1 MGVYLGRNKVN
12 MLGGTPISLN
22 GTDTADATVTANDL
36 ANGVVAYGADGKV
49 VGTVPTFKDGV
60 FSKASNCSVHSSS
73 EEYVSVDLMCGS
85 DALLRS
91 GSGLFYNIDSSRFG
105 NAKKDEVLSGV
116 TFTSSDGLATEG
128 TLVVKEEEIG
138 NYEYTSNGSKTI
150 EPSEGKVFSKV
161 NVNINVP
168 NSGTDTSDATV
179 TENDLAS
186 GVIAYGA
193 NGQVVGEL
201 PESTGLSNSNPSLSY
216 HSTTKQLSAD
226 HRLANDT
233 IIRAGTIRHWINGDN
248 LGDATAADVLVGK
261 TFTSENGLKIE
272 GTHEC
277 EVGIDTSDATV
288 TENDILEGVTAYGK
302 NGKITGTFPVTTGS
316 RRYYDDGVEMGV
328 STRDSSYFAMTNDF
342 GVNTPRAFKSG
353 SIISLELP
361 FSNFGDAT
369 AADVASG
376 KTFTSTDGLKVV
388 GTHECEIGIDTSDAT
403 VTESNLEKDVVAY
416 GSNGRVV
423 GTVKKT
429 GGLNYSGIIPTSDD
443 DELILSYT
451 LPEKTIFSEN
461 AGIKFTCYLDKL
473 GDATAA
479 DVASGKTFTSSSG
492 LKVTGTA
499 SAVSGGNGLVQKTG
513 TTTSSSFDTGL
524 SKINTI
530 MICYYA
536 TSGAGLVCVNYADA
550 LDYITVV
557 GRSTYT
563 TSASH
568 VAKSNNSY
576 ITVTDGTVSL
586 TGTGNYAFRT
596 NVEYDWVAIGEE

>member
-179 TENDLAS
+179 TSSDLAE

-193 NGQVVGEL
+193 NGERIEGEL
-201 PESTGLSNSNPSLSY
+201 LIVNGGATKPIYRDVNSINVSGTNLQTIFTKGTNTPEHIVREGG
-216 HSTTKQLSAD
+216 QIA
-226 HRLANDT
+226 T
-233 IIRAGTIRHWINGDN
+233 IIP
-248 LGDATAADVLVGK
+248 L
-261 TFTSENGLKIE
+261 SE
-272 GTHEC
+272 
-277 EVGIDTSDATV
+277 
-288 TENDILEGVTAYGK
+288 
-302 NGKITGTFPVTTGS
+302 
-316 RRYYDDGVEMGV
+316 
-328 STRDSSYFAMTNDF
+328 
-342 GVNTPRAFKSG
+342 
-353 SIISLELP
+353 
-361 FSNFGDAT
+361 FGDAT
-369 AADVASG
+369 ASDVVSG
-376 KTFTSTDGLKVV
+376 KK
-388 GTHECEIGIDTSDAT
+388 
-403 VTESNLEKDVVAY
+403 
-416 GSNGRVV
+416 
-423 GTVKKT
+423 
-429 GGLNYSGIIPTSDD
+429 
-443 DELILSYT
+443 
-451 LPEKTIFSEN
+451 
-461 AGIKFTCYLDKL
+461 
-473 GDATAA
+473 
-479 DVASGKTFTSSSG
+479 FTSSTG
-492 LKVTGTA
+492 LKVTGTHECESGIDMSDA
-499 SAVSGGNGLVQKTG
+499 TVTPETLANGVIAYGADGRVVGTSTLKMFTWKKYSVIDSTVSGAYSQQEVSDQHGVYLASTQPEIYSSMSFDASTGVFTLSGASSRVSSWSSVYNDKIYQSYPYYYINDAHTKVAKIISMTPPNTGAVVQTYGSTYTEYYSLKNEPYAKDSYIEDVSSCNHTDYPADGYQDGYWYVLEENQPTIVMVTG

-530 MICYYA
+530 MICYYT
-536 TSGAGLVCVNYADA
+536 TSGAGLVCVNYSDA

-557 GRSTYT
+557 GRSSYT

-568 VAKSNNSY
+568 VARSNNSY

-596 NVEYDWVAIGEE
+596 NVEYDWVAFGEE